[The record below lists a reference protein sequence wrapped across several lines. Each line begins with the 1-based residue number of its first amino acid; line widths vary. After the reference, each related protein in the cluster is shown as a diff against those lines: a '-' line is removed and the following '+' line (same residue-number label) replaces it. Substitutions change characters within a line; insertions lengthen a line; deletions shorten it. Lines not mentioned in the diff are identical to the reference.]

1 MNGTLSETYCQLTNY
16 FLLEARSCFSS
27 RAYRMAV
34 VAAATSTHLGM
45 YFHLLVT
52 RHYDPSDRV
61 PSFYEVIS
69 KTRDEQVFRED
80 ILKDAEWLMNTR
92 NAFAHPEDWII
103 TESTPV
109 PNKFDIAWYDVTF
122 KTKYKIEPKEAQ
134 KVKGRAFIIC
144 CNNNL
149 RALKEE
155 AGKAIKKTE
164 GILMRVLGGYQ
175 CGNVEDWKKLIE
187 KQLGGNIDLESP
199 PF

>member
-1 MNGTLSETYCQLTNY
+1 MNGILPGTYRQLTNY
-16 FLLEARSCFSS
+16 FLREARSCFSS

-45 YFHLLVT
+45 YFYLLT
-52 RHYDPSDRV
+52 TGHYDQSDRV
-61 PSFYEVIS
+61 PSFSQVIS
-69 KTRDEQVFRED
+69 KARDEQVFRGD

-122 KTKYKIEPKEAQ
+122 RTKYKIEPKEVQ

-149 RALKEE
+149 GALKEE
-155 AGKAIKKTE
+155 ASKAIKKTE
-164 GILMRVLGGYQ
+164 EILMRVLGGYE
-175 CGNVEDWKKLIE
+175 CGNVEDWKKSIE
-187 KQLGGNIDLESP
+187 QQLGGNIDLESL